1 MQEGFNKAHRLAQ
14 RQTEQVLDG
23 QTKLMAASE
32 NLGMRPRLQLAEAN
46 HCMRLSSQIVNEPRD
61 FKAAL

>member
-32 NLGMRPRLQLAEAN
+32 NFAGCARV
-46 HCMRLSSQIVNEPRD
+46 CG
-61 FKAAL
+61 